1 MLDGY
6 TWDMTGYIRKHGYQ
20 VQEKGITTWEAD
32 RIFQLDPAPPEMEL
46 NDYILA
52 AIGKKELRYFSFFL
66 HHYEWMLNERVYEF
80 RCRDGYDRYD
90 PERVV
95 DMKMACMEAIL
106 KRLPQYDP
114 NKGAAFTTYIY
125 HFVEDALLSFRL
137 REEAWSLSSLAVYK
151 KVRFAAW
158 MQDTDKK
165 EDHAAA
171 FAVENNCTTA
181 LAADYLKTAWEFRRK
196 KPFYISH
203 QDEDDEKTSADASYD
218 RISFVASIWRGM
230 QAEAVRRAFE
240 KLDYREQMLLEK
252 RNAVCMT
259 CGHVGPLHERAAFED
274 MAVMFEGSTASG
286 AERAYRRAVEHLTM
300 LLFWDGAIRA
310 MRLRQKSKTVHK
322 KKITAAAY
330 EYQADCD
337 GEWGEICFDFETGTA
352 VIVRLADWD
361 TMGSKVFAKRAIRFL
376 LNVNRERLPK
386 ETTIAFPLSD
396 GSEEIE
402 LPYIRRSQL

>member
-6 TWDMTGYIRKHGYQ
+6 TWEM
-20 VQEKGITTWEAD
+20 TTWEAD
-32 RIFQLDPAPPEMEL
+32 HIIQLDPAPPEMEL

-52 AIGKKELRYFSFFL
+52 AIEKKELRYFSFFL
-66 HHYEWMLNERVYEF
+66 HYYERMLNERIYEF

-95 DMKMACMEAIL
+95 DMKMACTEAIL

-171 FAVENNCTTA
+171 FAVENNCTLE
-181 LAADYLKTAWEFRRK
+181 LAGDYLKTAWSFRRMQ
-196 KPFYISH
+196 PFYTSH
-203 QDEDDEKTSADASYD
+203 QDENDEKTSADASYD
-218 RISFVASIWRGM
+218 RISFAASIWRGM
-230 QAEAVRRAFE
+230 QAEAVRRAFD
-240 KLDYREQMLLEK
+240 KMDFREQMLSEK
-252 RNAVCMT
+252 HNAVCMT
-259 CGHVGPLHERAAFED
+259 CGHVGPLHERAAFEG

-286 AERAYRRAVEHLTM
+286 AERAYRRAVEHLTI
-300 LLFWDGAIRA
+300 LLF
-310 MRLRQKSKTVHK
+310 
-322 KKITAAAY
+322 
-330 EYQADCD
+330 
-337 GEWGEICFDFETGTA
+337 
-352 VIVRLADWD
+352 
-361 TMGSKVFAKRAIRFL
+361 
-376 LNVNRERLPK
+376 
-386 ETTIAFPLSD
+386 
-396 GSEEIE
+396 
-402 LPYIRRSQL
+402 